1 MTTVDRPSDG
11 SRVIHTEDDSIYLRY
26 HDVAAPDLHRLYE
39 NAKRD
44 QWNVTTDIDWEQPV
58 NLDEGFVA
66 DELID
71 IYSSSFWNK
80 MNSKEKAEMNRLFSA
95 WRLSQLLHGEH
106 GAVLVCGQLANVLPD
121 ADTKFFMAT
130 QVMDEARHNEF
141 FQRYLTERVGQT
153 YDQADTG
160 RELFDFILADSRW
173 YIKTIGLQLIGETFA
188 VALFK
193 MLADTAKD
201 ELLREGCKLILRD
214 EARHMG
220 FGMLSLPEQVAQMSA
235 QELAEVEEFTV
246 YFLRNTLTGGFPKE
260 AYLDMGFNKTEIQ
273 EIRDLRKQ
281 KAQGNDFTM
290 FRQLFKRDMHHTLV
304 NNLYRCGIL
313 SENMKGRLE
322 EDLRV
327 NVAEHLAAD

>member
-304 NNLYRCGIL
+304 NNLNRCGIL
-313 SENMKGRLE
+313 SDSMRGKLE
-322 EDLRV
+322 EELRV
-327 NVAEHLAAD
+327 NVGEHLEAD

>member
-235 QELAEVEEFTV
+235 QEVAELEEFTV

-322 EDLRV
+322 EELRV

>member
-1 MTTVDRPSDG
+1 MVTMPEG
-11 SRVIHTEDDSIYLRY
+11 SRTIHAETESIYLRH
-26 HDVAAPDLHRLYE
+26 HDVETPDLHRLYE

-44 QWNVTTDIDWEQPV
+44 QWNVSTDIDWSQKI
-58 NLDEGFVA
+58 NLDDGFMA

-71 IYSSSFWNK
+71 IYDTTFCNK

-95 WRLSQLLHGEH
+95 WRLSQLMHGEH

-141 FQRYLTERVGQT
+141 FQRYLSERVGKT
-153 YDQADTG
+153 YGQAETG
-160 RELFDFILADSRW
+160 RELFDFILSDPRW

-201 ELLREGCKLILRD
+201 ELLRYGCKKILLD

-220 FGMLSLPEQVAQMSA
+220 FGMLSLPELVAAMSP
-235 QELAEVEEFTV
+235 EERAEIEDFTV
-246 YFLRNTLTGGFPKE
+246 YFLRSTLSGGFPEE
-260 AYLDMGFNKTEIQ
+260 AYLDMGFNKTEIK

-281 KAQGNDFTM
+281 KAVAGSDATV
-290 FRQLFKRDMHHTLV
+290 FRQLFKRDMHSTLV
-304 NNLYRCGIL
+304 NNLHRCGIL
-313 SENMKGRLE
+313 SETMKGKLE
-322 EDLRV
+322 DELRV
-327 NVAEHLAAD
+327 DVAAHLNAC

>member
-1 MTTVDRPSDG
+1 MVYAPEG
-11 SRVIHTEDDSIYLRY
+11 SRIVHSDFDSIFLRN
-26 HDVAAPDLHRLYE
+26 HDVEAPDLHRLYE

-44 QWNVTTDIDWEQPV
+44 QWNVSVDIDWSQEADPEQ
-58 NLDEGFVA
+58 GFVA

-71 IYSSSFWNK
+71 IYDSSFWHK

-141 FQRYLTERVGQT
+141 FQRYMAERVGQT
-153 YDQADTG
+153 YDQASTG
-160 RELFDFILADSRW
+160 RELFDYILSDPRW
-173 YIKTIGLQLIGETFA
+173 YVKTIGLQLIGETFA

-201 ELLREGCKLILRD
+201 QILRYGCKLILRD

-220 FGMLSLPEQVAQMSA
+220 FGMLSLPEQMKQLSA
-235 QELAEVEEFTV
+235 QDRQEVEDFTV
-246 YFLRNTLTGGFPKE
+246 YFLRQTLTGGFPEE
-260 AYLDMGFNKTEIQ
+260 AYLDMGFNKAEIA
-273 EIRDLRKQ
+273 EIRDLRKVR
-281 KAQGNDFTM
+281 AQANDFTV
-290 FRQLFKRDMHHTLV
+290 FRQLFKREMHSTLV
-304 NNLYRCGIL
+304 NNLHRCGIL
-313 SENMKGRLE
+313 SETMKGRLE
-322 EDLRV
+322 EELRV
-327 NVAEHLAAD
+327 NVAEHLEDD

>member
-322 EDLRV
+322 EELRV

>member
-281 KAQGNDFTM
+281 KAQGNDFTI

-322 EDLRV
+322 EELRV

>member
-11 SRVIHTEDDSIYLRY
+11 ARVIHTEDDSIYLRY

-322 EDLRV
+322 EELRV

>member
-1 MTTVDRPSDG
+1 MTTVARPSDG
-11 SRVIHTEDDSIYLRY
+11 SRVIRTENDSIYLRY
-26 HDVAAPDLHRLYE
+26 HDVEALDLHRLYE

-44 QWNVTTDIDWEQPV
+44 QWHATTDIDWEQPV

-71 IYSSSFWNK
+71 IYSSLFWNK

-95 WRLSQLLHGEH
+95 WRLSQLFHGEH

-153 YDQADTG
+153 YDQSDTG
-160 RELFDFILADSRW
+160 RELFDFILADPRW

-201 ELLREGCKLILRD
+201 QLLREGCKLILRD

-220 FGMLSLPEQVAQMSA
+220 FGMLSLPEQVAQMRA
-235 QELAEVEEFTV
+235 QEVAELEEFTV

-260 AYLDMGFNKTEIQ
+260 AYLGMGFNKTEIQ

-281 KAQGNDFTM
+281 KAQGNEFTM

-313 SENMKGRLE
+313 SENMRGRLE
-322 EDLRV
+322 EELRV

>member
-141 FQRYLTERVGQT
+141 FQRYLT
-153 YDQADTG
+153 
-160 RELFDFILADSRW
+160 
-173 YIKTIGLQLIGETFA
+173 
-188 VALFK
+188 
-193 MLADTAKD
+193 
-201 ELLREGCKLILRD
+201 
-214 EARHMG
+214 
-220 FGMLSLPEQVAQMSA
+220 
-235 QELAEVEEFTV
+235 
-246 YFLRNTLTGGFPKE
+246 
-260 AYLDMGFNKTEIQ
+260 
-273 EIRDLRKQ
+273 
-281 KAQGNDFTM
+281 
-290 FRQLFKRDMHHTLV
+290 
-304 NNLYRCGIL
+304 
-313 SENMKGRLE
+313 
-322 EDLRV
+322 
-327 NVAEHLAAD
+327 